1 LTGFFSNHGAEISGE
16 TDTSLGEDQCL
27 VSITYKTYIKF
38 VELFKKE
45 LKSFLC
51 VFVLTLYATYYSP
64 FYRLI
69 TFLVYNFI

>member
-1 LTGFFSNHGAEISGE
+1 VFGISPFRI
-16 TDTSLGEDQCL
+16 TNKTGEDQCL

-64 FYRLI
+64 FIFTAGKILGI
-69 TFLVYNFI
+69 VSDF